1 MIRIAITRAVSAALE
16 HCELSHLPRRPIDPT
31 LARRQHSAYEQ
42 ALRETGCEVRQLP
55 EQPAHADSVFV
66 EDTAIVLDEV
76 VVITRP
82 GAESRRGEVASM
94 VAALDGLREIVR
106 IEPSGTLDGGDALLL
121 QRVLYVGASGRS
133 NADGIAQL
141 ARLLA
146 PFDYRVVAVPLQ
158 RCLHLKSAVTQVS
171 AGQVLL
177 NPDWVDAR
185 SFPGWEPIVIDP
197 TEPHAANAL
206 RIGDAVIHP
215 ASCPRTAEKL
225 RGFGVDVRSVDVSEL
240 EKAEGAV
247 TCCSVIVS
255 MPLR

>member
-1 MIRIAITRAVSAALE
+1 MIRIAITRAVSRALE
-16 HCELSHLPRRPIDPT
+16 HCELTHQPRRPIDLA

-55 EQPAHADSVFV
+55 ERPDHPDSVFV
-66 EDTAIVLDEV
+66 EDVAIVLDELA
-76 VVITRP
+76 VITRL

-94 VAALDGLREIVR
+94 AEALDGLREIAR
-106 IEPSGTLDGGDALLL
+106 IEPPGTLDGGDVL
-121 QRVLYVGASGRS
+121 QLERVLYVGASERS
-133 NADGIAQL
+133 NAEGIAQL
-141 ARLLA
+141 SRLLA
-146 PFDYRVVAVPLQ
+146 PFDYRVVAVPLR

-171 AGQVLL
+171 PGQVLL

-185 SFPGWEPIVIDP
+185 CFPGWEPIAIEP

-225 RGFGVDVRSVDVSEL
+225 HGLGVDVRSVDVSEL

-255 MPLR
+255 MAIR